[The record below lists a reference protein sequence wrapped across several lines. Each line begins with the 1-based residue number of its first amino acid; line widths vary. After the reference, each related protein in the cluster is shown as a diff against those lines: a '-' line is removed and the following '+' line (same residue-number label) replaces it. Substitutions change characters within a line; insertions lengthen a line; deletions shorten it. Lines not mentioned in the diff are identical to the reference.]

1 MQLQCE
7 GMQLQFEAMNLK
19 LGAISTSPLP
29 ITEELH
35 VSPPPLPPI
44 TSPPLPAPL
53 QALLLLQ
60 LFPSSQTPAL
70 LTSAPSALIST
81 PAASAVPPF
90 PLNPF
95 QGSNYSPGSLSA
107 RCDGARTT
115 EVEAKPHQSSAAR
128 QRVATG
134 DPAGPPK
141 LQFEGSDCNLGGGD
155 GTARQGV
162 QFGEGMEIFGDGMA
176 MIWGWDCNDLG
187 MGLQ

>member
-1 MQLQCE
+1 
-7 GMQLQFEAMNLK
+7 MQLQFEAMNLK

-35 VSPPPLPPI
+35 VSPPPPPPI

-115 EVEAKPHQSSAAR
+115 EGEAKPHQSSAAR

-141 LQFEGSDCNLGGGD
+141 LQFEGSDCNLGGGWHSKA
-155 GTARQGV
+155 G
-162 QFGEGMEIFGDGMA
+162 GEIWGGDGKY
-176 MIWGWDCNDLG
+176 LG
-187 MGLQ
+187 MGLQSFGMGLQ

>member
-1 MQLQCE
+1 MQLQCEGMQLQCE

-141 LQFEGSDCNLGGGD
+141 LQFEGSDCNLGGGFHSKA
-155 GTARQGV
+155 G
-162 QFGEGMEIFGDGMA
+162 GEIWGGDGKY
-176 MIWGWDCNDLG
+176 LG
-187 MGLQ
+187 MGLQSFGMGLQ